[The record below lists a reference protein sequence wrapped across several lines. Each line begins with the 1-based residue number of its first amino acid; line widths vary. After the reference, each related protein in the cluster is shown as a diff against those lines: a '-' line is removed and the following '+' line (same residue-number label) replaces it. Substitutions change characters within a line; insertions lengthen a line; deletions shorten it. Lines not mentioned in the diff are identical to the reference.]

1 MTKTKTPFQIYVQ
14 RLKNHKEN
22 KVKNFHKEHKYR
34 TIMKVPVRE
43 RERERER
50 VAEQG
55 CLLLL
60 PMFLDL
66 WLRHCGD

>member
-50 VAEQG
+50 GLNKAA
-55 CLLLL
+55 CCC
-60 PMFLDL
+60 FLCF
-66 WLRHCGD
+66 WTSG

>member
-43 RERERER
+43 REREREGLNK
-50 VAEQG
+50 AA
-55 CLLLL
+55 CCC
-60 PMFLDL
+60 FLCF
-66 WLRHCGD
+66 WTSG